1 MLMPEDFKVQYRTLT
16 AQYSTLNFT
25 SPLSQSAMTNGEI
38 ELSSFYAKICDRQC
52 QVDDSTQR
60 RQ

>member
-1 MLMPEDFKVQYRTLT
+1 MLKPEDFKVQYRTLT

-52 QVDDSTQR
+52 QVDDST
-60 RQ
+60 